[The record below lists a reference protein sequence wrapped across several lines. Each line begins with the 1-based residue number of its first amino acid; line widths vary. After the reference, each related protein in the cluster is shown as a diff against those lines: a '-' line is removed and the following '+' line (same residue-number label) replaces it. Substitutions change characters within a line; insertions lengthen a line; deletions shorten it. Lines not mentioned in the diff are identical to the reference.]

1 MNYSS
6 DGLSM
11 TLLGSRSMG
20 CEANDD
26 GRSLFTSVVAVS
38 VLLGILSSAC
48 ATATTRAA
56 SATRASYL
64 REHAALDRRVAAAI
78 EEGVVL
84 FGMDQDQVI
93 AAVGRPVVR
102 NRYEGGRIETWIL
115 RATSF
120 HQAGVPQSASVVRLA
135 FVDGELVQMTTN

>member
-1 MNYSS
+1 MNCSR
-6 DGLSM
+6 DELSM
-11 TLLGSRSMG
+11 TMIGTRNIRREARRYRRSILTTLVTIG
-20 CEANDD
+20 A
-26 GRSLFTSVVAVS
+26 
-38 VLLGILSSAC
+38 LLGIFSSAC
-48 ATATTRAA
+48 ATATTRSAA
-56 SATRASYL
+56 ATRASYL

-78 EEGVVL
+78 EEGVVR
-84 FGMDQDQVI
+84 FGMDRDQVI